1 VLPEGAEQFS
11 EDTSSEETENS
22 DIGKDSKMERLLER
36 LGRGQMKS
44 KATMSGHK
52 IPNQRN

>member
-36 LGRGQMKS
+36 LGRGQMK
-44 KATMSGHK
+44 GHDVWS
-52 IPNQRN
+52 